1 MKGKGIARTL
11 VVLAALVFCSTWVFA
26 GGEEETVTTGGF
38 ERGSMWHEAPMLHAK
53 VLAGELPP
61 LEERLPKDAMIEEMY
76 EDIGVYGGEWRRT
89 WEAYNSGRWGLG
101 NLGEE
106 ALFRFAQDGS
116 KVVPNVAK
124 GVDINDDATE
134 FIIYLREGMK
144 WSDGEPFDADDVIFY
159 WEHMLVAETF
169 GKSLY
174 DCYFTTVNGEKVR
187 AEVEKVDQYTVKITH
202 GASYP
207 LFLERVAIDNKWFFA
222 PEHFYKTILPEFVGE
237 AKTLEIGEEK
247 GYGGDV
253 KSIGKNTGYYY
264 WTWPDRPTLR
274 PWQAKNH
281 PTEDVFI
288 MERNPY
294 YWKTDPEG
302 NQLPYIDRII
312 TEKVGDEQA
321 KLKQLA
327 GEIDLGSIGIAEVP
341 LFMDNAEKADFR
353 IVQWKS
359 VDGGLGFQLNQTVE
373 DLALR
378 KLFRDVR
385 FRAGL
390 SHALN
395 RDEINNIVWDGM
407 LTPRQSSITPGLAN
421 YSEEWDNKF
430 IEYDTAKAAKYFDE
444 IGLGWD
450 SSKKYRTHPDGSDL
464 TIIVTHTG
472 SPDANKVSELA
483 KNYWDLV
490 GIKTVVKVVDDN
502 YYHELKYGNK
512 LQIGV
517 SGIGLLNLALRP
529 DTLVPL
535 RTLTE
540 WYGHYGLWRQTWGEQ
555 GIEPD
560 EDVMKILE
568 YWDNVTAAT
577 NWDDITMWADK
588 IVEIHAK
595 NVYVIGTAGIT
606 PQFHVVSNRLR
617 NFPEG
622 LYGCDEMRNYGVA
635 NPSTFYLLPE
645 TE

>member
-1 MKGKGIARTL
+1 MKSTGYRRVLVMLVGILLCAPW
-11 VVLAALVFCSTWVFA
+11 AFA
-26 GGEEETVTTGGF
+26 GGEEEMTTTPSSGAGN
-38 ERGSMWHEAPMLHAK
+38 EWNESPMLHEK
-53 VLAGELPP
+53 VLSGELPP
-61 LEERLPKDAMIEEMY
+61 LAARLPKDVMVEEVY
-76 EDIGVYGGEWRRT
+76 EEIGEYGGDWHRA
-89 WEAYNSGRWGLG
+89 WESYSGGKWSLG

-134 FIIYLREGMK
+134 FVIYLREGMK
-144 WSDGEPFDADDVIFY
+144 WSDGETFDADDVLFY
-159 WEHMLVAETF
+159 WEHMLVAESF

-174 DCYFTTVNGEKVR
+174 DCYFTTVDGEKVQ
-187 AEVEKVDQYTVKITH
+187 AEVEKLDQYTVKITH
-202 GASYP
+202 AASYP

-222 PEHFYKTILPEFVGE
+222 PEHFYKTILPEFVGDAE
-237 AKTLEIGEEK
+237 TLRIGQEK
-247 GYGGDV
+247 GYGGDL
-253 KSIGKNTGYYY
+253 KSIGKWTGYYY
-264 WTWPDRPTLR
+264 WIWPDRPTLR
-274 PWQAKNH
+274 PWVAKNH
-281 PTEDVFI
+281 PTEDVFV

-294 YWKTDPEG
+294 YWKTDAEG

-312 TEKVGDEQA
+312 TEKIGDDQA

-327 GEIDLGSIGIAEVP
+327 GELDLRAIGIAEVP
-341 LFMDNAEKADFR
+341 LFMDNAAKADYR
-353 IVQWKS
+353 IIQWKS
-359 VDGGLGFQLNQTVE
+359 VDGGLGFQVNQTVE
-373 DLALR
+373 DPDLR
-378 KLFRDVR
+378 VLFRDVR

-390 SHALN
+390 SHALD

-421 YSEEWDNKF
+421 HSEEWDNKF
-430 IEYDTAKAAKYFDE
+430 IEYDPGKAETYFDE
-444 IGLGWD
+444 MGLGWD
-450 SSKKYRTHPDGSDL
+450 SAREYRTNPDGSEL
-464 TIIVTHTG
+464 TIIITHRGT
-472 SPDANKVSELA
+472 PDENKVTELA
-483 KNYWDLV
+483 SNYWDQV

-588 IVEIHAK
+588 IVDIHAK
-595 NVYVIGTAGIT
+595 NVYVIGTAGLT
-606 PQFHVVSNRLR
+606 PQFNVVTNRLA

-622 LYGCDEMRNYGVA
+622 LYACDEMRGYGVA
-635 NPSTFYLLPE
+635 NPSTFFLRGE
-645 TE
+645 